1 MLHLEVMHMD
11 EWLTVAEVATDL
23 KVTTETVRRWLRE
36 GKLQGAILSDRGGWR
51 VRRSEVDAF
60 MVARG
65 GDRRAEDLRLADVS

>member
-1 MLHLEVMHMD
+1 MD
-11 EWLTVAEVATDL
+11 EWLTVAEVAHEL

-36 GKLQGAILSDRGGWR
+36 RKLQGSILSDRGGWR

-65 GDRRAEDLRLADVS
+65 GERRAEDLRLANVD